1 MVHEEGRVQII
12 DFGVS
17 GLMETKADRRGTII
31 GTFNWMAPELL
42 KQAKRDLGDDRQAPD
57 GTKYGIEVSDRDR
70 RSEITAWFSI
80 DADN

>member
-57 GTKYGIEVSDRDR
+57 GTKYGIEVS
-70 RSEITAWFSI
+70 
-80 DADN
+80 N

>member
-1 MVHEEGRVQII
+1 MVHEDGQVQII

-42 KQAKRDLGDDRQAPD
+42 TYAKVPLGDDRQAPD
-57 GTKYGIEVSDRDR
+57 GTRFGIEVSD
-70 RSEITAWFSI
+70 
-80 DADN
+80 

>member
-17 GLMETKADRRGTII
+17 GLMETKTDRRGTII

-42 KQAKRDLGDDRQAPD
+42 KHAKNDLGDDRQAPD
-57 GTKYGIEVSDRDR
+57 GTKFGIEVSHETPEMTMRLPR
-70 RSEITAWFSI
+70 
-80 DADN
+80 N

>member
-1 MVHEEGRVQII
+1 MSLLAANIMVHEEGRVQII

-57 GTKYGIEVSDRDR
+57 GTKYGIEVSD
-70 RSEITAWFSI
+70 
-80 DADN
+80 